1 MSNFLI
7 GLFTLTGTLS
17 GIWLKDYLEHK
28 TSRLNSLKQK
38 AIATYI
44 LCNHLRKALI
54 VQQIV
59 CKGII
64 EDPNYNYAQLKQDR
78 PDTVLEDLE
87 KMEILIVENFSNL
100 YEDFL
105 QFNSMIISHYRYLLR
120 IMSNKQQISVNTDE
134 LKTEID
140 SYESQMTRLTN
151 NLNQK
156 LKEQFINRPDIYPNF
171 YRYKAAVISFWQ
183 NFFKKDFN

>member
-1 MSNFLI
+1 
-7 GLFTLTGTLS
+7 
-17 GIWLKDYLEHK
+17 
-28 TSRLNSLKQK
+28 
-38 AIATYI
+38 
-44 LCNHLRKALI
+44 
-54 VQQIV
+54 
-59 CKGII
+59 
-64 EDPNYNYAQLKQDR
+64 
-78 PDTVLEDLE
+78 
-87 KMEILIVENFSNL
+87 
-100 YEDFL
+100 
-105 QFNSMIISHYRYLLR
+105 
-120 IMSNKQQISVNTDE
+120 MSNKQQISVNTDE